1 MKLIRALGCALLILS
16 PLPSHAA
23 TVTAYT
29 SHVNQTDDSPCIAA
43 RNVDVCRLYAM
54 GQLVCASN
62 DYALGTLLTVDGYG
76 TCRVLDRMN
85 ARYTGTGRVD
95 VYMGYDLTRA
105 RAWGIRK
112 VRVYKGWVL

>member
-1 MKLIRALGCALLILS
+1 MKLLHALGCVLLILS

-29 SHVNQTDDSPCIAA
+29 SHANQTDDSPCIAA
-43 RNVDVCRLYAM
+43 HNVDVCRLYAM

-112 VRVYKGWVL
+112 VKVYKGWVL